1 MHFSYVQL
9 MRKQCVISIS
19 HIFLN
24 LKRLLMVVCNFQFGG
39 STPSQADLN
48 LYEKYAHQ
56 QQLLLGIIQP
66 DIS

>member
-1 MHFSYVQL
+1 M
-9 MRKQCVISIS
+9 ISIS